1 MTVLGISDAPA
12 IRGLAFRGYRGED
25 DLPAMLLVYNAAHE
39 ADGLEEVTT
48 LDDLRRNYATLV
60 NCDPARDIL
69 MAEVDGELVAYS
81 RVFWL
86 DLVEGGRSYENF
98 GFVHPAWRRRGI
110 GGAMHRH
117 NERRLREIAAG
128 HEGVEPKWFGS
139 EGIESDPGNTAL
151 MRNDGYEAARY
162 FYDMVAPSLDG
173 ITAPPL
179 PEGIE
184 TRPVTRDQYRFIWDA
199 MAEAFRDHWGEAEW
213 AEEDWQRFS
222 TDPENQDPASG
233 ASAGTPTRW
242 PASSPRPCRS
252 RRTSASGVRGST
264 SRPSRCGVRGGVA
277 AWLARSSRRRSSRL
291 ARPATPLRR
300 SASTPTARPAQPT
313 CIGPSVSSRRRRSS
327 PGASRCSG
335 GSGPCHRKCPHGRT
349 YRPCATTLSRTS

>member
-1 MTVLGISDAPA
+1 
-12 IRGLAFRGYRGED
+12 
-25 DLPAMLLVYNAAHE
+25 
-39 ADGLEEVTT
+39 
-48 LDDLRRNYATLV
+48 
-60 NCDPARDIL
+60 
-69 MAEVDGELVAYS
+69 
-81 RVFWL
+81 L

-179 PEGIE
+179 PDGIE
-184 TRPVTRDQYRFIWDA
+184 TRPVTRDQYRVIWDA

-213 AEEDWQRFS
+213 VEEDWQRFS
-222 TDPENQDPASG
+222 TDPENQDPRFWRVGWDADQV
-233 ASAGTPTRW
+233 AGVIATTVPVEENERFGRSRVYVSSVSVRRPW
-242 PASSPRPCRS
+242 RRRGLARALLASSLVAAREAGY
-252 RRTSASGVRGST
+252 TSASLGVDSNSPTGATDLYRSLGFEPEKT
-264 SRPSRCGVRGGVA
+264 FI
-277 AWLARSSRRRSSRL
+277 AWRK
-291 ARPATPLRR
+291 PL
-300 SASTPTARPAQPT
+300 
-313 CIGPSVSSRRRRSS
+313 
-327 PGASRCSG
+327 
-335 GSGPCHRKCPHGRT
+335 
-349 YRPCATTLSRTS
+349 